1 MIYLPEPIFAVAL
14 LMAIMPNT
22 EDMTQT
28 IRSRMSARLKN
39 SFMSERLF
47 VRVTAF
53 RENARFHKIE
63 PCICSILA
71 HNCSLRNDAICGIIH
86 FQENILLIREGRSCR
101 HT

>member
-28 IRSRMSARLKN
+28 IRMSARLKN

-63 PCICSILA
+63 LCICSILA